1 MQHQDAALRR
11 NPPGSKTLNRQ
22 LNKLGPQPR
31 GDRDA
36 DPGVTQRLATGLS
49 AKELVRRQAG
59 PWRPRLV
66 GYSPRS
72 LTPTPPR
79 IGEAA
84 AALVV
89 SCRGPEADRAPSWL
103 EDTSTLAFEAS
114 DEVHGS

>member
-49 AKELVRRQAG
+49 AKGTGEETGG
-59 PWRPRLV
+59 PLAA
-66 GYSPRS
+66 
-72 LTPTPPR
+72 PPR
-79 IGEAA
+79 RLLAEEFDAH
-84 AALVV
+84 
-89 SCRGPEADRAPSWL
+89 STPDR
-103 EDTSTLAFEAS
+103 
-114 DEVHGS
+114 